1 MKKAIVVVVII
12 LVIAGIIIF
21 SNGHYD
27 FNQKTDVLSFLKAYG
42 SWIMNIGKNLG
53 DITAYA
59 IKKPWLPQ

>member
-1 MKKAIVVVVII
+1 MKKILIVVVIL
-12 LVIAGIIIF
+12 LVIVGIIII

-27 FNQKTDVLSFLKAYG
+27 FNRKADVLSFLKAYG
-42 SWIMNIGKNLG
+42 SWAVNVAKNVG

>member
-1 MKKAIVVVVII
+1 MKKILIVAAIII
-12 LVIAGIIIF
+12 LIAGTIII

-27 FNQKTDVLSFLKAYG
+27 FNRKADVLSFLKAYG
-42 SWIMNIGKNLG
+42 TWMGNIAKNVG